1 MTFINLLFLPAS
13 KLMDRMSF
21 IWKYIV
27 IFIVS
32 GLMLCIFSYNL
43 LYTSYNQIS
52 FANKE
57 VSGLHVSHAL
67 HKLIQASQKHRGTSA
82 TYLSG
87 DTSVKSKLDALTA
100 EVKAAQSV
108 VEDQMEPE
116 MVRNERWLKVKS
128 AIHEITTKGL
138 ELKQADNTKLH
149 TELIK
154 NQIYML
160 KYVAGEYGLLLDPD
174 IASYYLTEMAT
185 LQLPVVL
192 ENEGILRA
200 LGSAVLTKKELTP
213 EMRIQIL
220 SRVALLTHELDK
232 YNNSIGALTSKLGSA
247 ADQYKNN
254 SDLFLANTTAYIAT
268 IQEVILSEKF
278 SMPASEYFAQATK
291 TIDSGYNLV
300 YETAEPYL
308 EKQVVNRKNALIQ
321 ESVFIIS
328 AALLLTLLTGYLA
341 VGTLL
346 STLNSFKKMIEN
358 THKIAEGDLTIQVR
372 SHSNDEFKDV
382 WEAINSM
389 AQQMNT
395 VVKTIQ
401 HTADAVNH
409 AASETFVSSET
420 IKEGSATQA
429 SAATSMA
436 AAMEEMTVSINEISQ
451 NSDQAYD
458 ISSRTQELAS
468 NGAASVENMSHE
480 MQDISNTVSRSASI
494 IEELGKHSAD
504 IGQVVDVINEI
515 AGQINLLALNAA
527 IEAARAGEQGRGFAV
542 VADEVRKLAEK
553 TSGSTARISKV
564 VETIKTSTADA
575 VRSMH
580 AGVETV
586 DKGVNLAA
594 DAVQAMK
601 EIHKGADHMVTVLS
615 DISNALKEQSAA
627 SADIATSVERI
638 AQMSESNSEAATNSL
653 QLVKGLKTNSDELQV
668 SVLKFKVD

>member
-116 MVRNERWLKVKS
+116 IVRNERWLKVKS

>member
-1 MTFINLLFLPAS
+1 MTFINLLFSPAS

-220 SRVALLTHELDK
+220 SRVALLTHEMDK

-268 IQEVILSEKF
+268 IKEVILSEKF
-278 SMPASEYFAQATK
+278 SMSASEYFAQATK

-328 AALLLTLLTGYLA
+328 TALLLTLLTGYLA

-638 AQMSESNSEAATNSL
+638 AQMSESNSEAATKSL